1 MALPVP
7 RSLSFPLHPPPST
20 LYHPSTLHPFA
31 LLAPPSVTRRRS
43 ACSSAEPGIFYN
55 HPIPPSP
62 PSSRFPFFPNICN
75 SIFQLPR
82 NLTPPQTYITLRK
95 LDRSVAI
102 TAIINGYSNATDY
115 NDHYQHKH
123 SGLLPSTPT
132 SITSTLL
139 SVGSSRRLSH
149 ATSTVGRGFFQSTQS
164 HNTN

>member
-1 MALPVP
+1 MNHGPSRP
-7 RSLSFPLHPPPST
+7 SFPLFPPPPSII
-20 LYHPSTLHPFA
+20 HPHSTLHSFA

-75 SIFQLPR
+75 SILHLPR
-82 NLTPPQTYITLRK
+82 NLTPPQTYITLRT

-102 TAIINGYSNATDY
+102 SNNNNSSYINAIDYS
-115 NDHYQHKH
+115 DHYQHDH
-123 SGLLPSTPT
+123 SGLLPPTPT
-132 SITSTLL
+132 SITTILL

-149 ATSTVGRGFFQSTQS
+149 ATSTVGRGFFQST
-164 HNTN
+164 